1 MRMFYMVSYDITA
14 NDSRRRVQ
22 KILEGFGE
30 RVQYS
35 VFECAI
41 SESQYKRLTE
51 KIASTIDKESDS
63 VRYYRMCNGCRKNI
77 EFYGAGQIMEDD
89 YFFMV

>member
-1 MRMFYMVSYDITA
+1 MVSYDITD
-14 NDSRRRVQ
+14 NKSRRRVQ

-63 VRYYRMCNGCRKNI
+63 VRYYRLCEGCCKKI
-77 EFYGAGQIMEDD
+77 EFYGSGQPLEDD

>member
-1 MRMFYMVSYDITA
+1 MVSYDITD
-14 NDSRRRVQ
+14 NKSRRRVQ
-22 KILEGFGE
+22 KTLEGFGE

-41 SESQYKRLTE
+41 SESQYRSLTE
-51 KIASTIDKESDS
+51 KIAASIDKESDS
-63 VRYYRMCNGCRKNI
+63 VRYYRMCHGCRKNI
-77 EFYGAGQIMEDD
+77 EFFGEGQIMEDD